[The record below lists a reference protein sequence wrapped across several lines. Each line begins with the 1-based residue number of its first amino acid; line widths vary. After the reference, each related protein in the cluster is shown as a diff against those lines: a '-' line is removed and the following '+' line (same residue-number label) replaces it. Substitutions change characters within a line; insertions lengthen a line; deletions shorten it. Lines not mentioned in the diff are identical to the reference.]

1 MTYQCPL
8 EEMQHLIIRQMI
20 LKEKYNIT
28 NSDIYDMEY
37 RIKEREREF
46 KMRKHDMNKDI
57 QEFDIYVLTRS
68 GKLKQIFWIKST
80 NDYNHHL
87 FNLHHFIEKQ
97 HYRDNEQW
105 YKERGI
111 KQKLILLPVFI
122 HEQVHGIAIKNLSDE
137 EFKSRY
143 KISKW
148 DLLFNRK
155 FSEY

>member
-80 NDYNHHL
+80 NDYNHYL

-97 HYRDNEQW
+97 HYRDNEKW

-111 KQKLILLPVFI
+111 KQKLILLPVLI

>member
-1 MTYQCPL
+1 MTYRCPL
-8 EEMQHLIIRQMI
+8 EEMQHLLIRKKI
-20 LKEKYNIT
+20 LKEKYNI
-28 NSDIYDMEY
+28 SKVDICVMNY
-37 RIKEREREF
+37 RINEREREF

-57 QEFDIYVLTRS
+57 QEFDIYVLNRS
-68 GKLKQIFWIKST
+68 GKLKQIHWIKST
-80 NDYNHHL
+80 NDYNHYY

-105 YKERGI
+105 YKDRGI

-122 HEQVHGIAIKNLSDE
+122 HEQVHGIAIKNLSDK

-143 KISKW
+143 NIDKW

-155 FSEY
+155 YTRY

>member
-1 MTYQCPL
+1 MTYHCPL
-8 EEMQHLIIRQMI
+8 EEMQYLLIRKKI
-20 LKEKYNIT
+20 LQERYKIT
-28 NSDIYDMEY
+28 KTDIETMECQIY
-37 RIKEREREF
+37 LRERVFEL
-46 KMRKHDMNKDI
+46 RKHDMNKDI

-68 GKLKQIFWIKST
+68 GKLKQIFWLKST
-80 NDYNHHL
+80 NDYNHYL

-111 KQKLILLPVFI
+111 KQKLILLPVII
-122 HEQVHGIAIKNLSDE
+122 HEQLHGIAIKNLSDE
-137 EFKSRY
+137 EFKARY

-148 DLLFNRK
+148 ALLFNRK

>member
-1 MTYQCPL
+1 MTYHCPL
-8 EEMQHLIIRQMI
+8 EEMQQLLIRQRI
-20 LKEKYNIT
+20 LQEKYNIT

-37 RIKEREREF
+37 RIKELEREF

-57 QEFDIYVLTRS
+57 QEFDIYILTRS

-80 NDYNHHL
+80 DDYNHYR

-97 HYRDNEQW
+97 HYRGNEQW

-122 HEQVHGIAIKNLSDE
+122 HEQVHGIAIKNLSYE
-137 EFKSRY
+137 EFKTSY

-148 DLLFNRK
+148 ALLFNRK

>member
-1 MTYQCPL
+1 MTYHCPL
-8 EEMQHLIIRQMI
+8 EEMQHLLIRKKI
-20 LKEKYNIT
+20 LQERYKISKTDIENIECLI
-28 NSDIYDMEY
+28 D
-37 RIKEREREF
+37 RQEREF
-46 KMRKHDMNKDI
+46 EMRKHDMNKDI

-80 NDYNHHL
+80 SDYNHYL

-105 YKERGI
+105 YKEREI

-137 EFKSRY
+137 QFKSRY
-143 KISKW
+143 KISRW

-155 FSEY
+155 YSEY